1 MRLALDDVEHRHGRQ
16 GTFDIQQN
24 AQHAPTSGGTEMHG
38 WATSGREMMR
48 VANSGH
54 GRRTA
59 ARSKEICGLV
69 PFRRRRIDAMGVGLG
84 SCRRGQASLTS
95 RTWACMDRAHR
106 RTASRRQN
114 DAARGRTEPLP
125 PRTRDARCSR
135 HPCVASPRPCV
146 PCRQGFPTLPNRLIG
161 SVDRPIWTGVLWNKF

>member
-1 MRLALDDVEHRHGRQ
+1 MRLALDGVEHRHGRQ
-16 GTFDIQQN
+16 GTFDIN
-24 AQHAPTSGGTEMHG
+24 RTRSTPPRAAELRCTG
-38 WATSGREMMR
+38 GREKMR
-48 VANSGH
+48 VANSDH

-135 HPCVASPRPCV
+135 HPCVARSRPCV
-146 PCRQGFPTLPNRLIG
+146 PCRQGFPTFPNRLIG
-161 SVDRPIWTGVLWNKF
+161 KVDRPIWTGVLWNKF